1 MKKLLLIIVLF
12 AASANS
18 IIGQENTWCG
28 TAEVTQKMFLKDPK
42 LKQDF
47 ESSFSNSAAKSD
59 DTTVF
64 IIPVVFHI
72 LHEYGTEN
80 ISDAQ
85 VHDQMEI
92 LNEDFRA
99 MNSDTLDI
107 ILAFKQIYGDAK
119 IQFRLANLDP
129 YGNVTNGIDRIYTHL
144 TNNASDYSKINQWD
158 RASYLNIWVVKSI
171 GTNGVAGYT
180 YFPSPTNG
188 ENFCLDGIIMLNNYI
203 GSIGTG
209 TFATRR
215 TLTHEVGHWV
225 GLVHP
230 WGSSG
235 GVGQPDNCEI
245 DDFIEDTPLCKGAS
259 NCSNLNTANTCDD
272 LNDPNNYS
280 EYTFDIIDN
289 IQNFMEFSYCL
300 SMFTKKQCSRM
311 RDVLQSTD
319 GQRNELISLD
329 NLLETGVL
337 NDPPLVAA
345 PTPDFYSPNRNPC
358 IGTAV
363 NFKDNSNNAPVTSR
377 LWTFQDGT
385 PSTST
390 AVNPTVVFNSQ
401 GAKTVTLTVTNAS
414 GSNTLTIPSYIVVNN
429 NFADYMGPHTFDLN
443 DPLAQIDWFRV
454 DNPENNSAFYQHITN
469 NGFDN
474 SGCFRLTNSAS
485 IPSAQPCTDEYNYF
499 NQLAGVWD
507 HLITPSFD
515 LRFTT
520 GASFSFDYS
529 FGTNTTDI
537 LEMTEYIQVFKSNDC
552 GITWNPLTGSQ
563 GKIEGIDLAS
573 SGGYAGQNTFYV
585 PSSNSQWQ
593 NKSINFNTSSIDAK
607 TRFRISFNAGPKSNN
622 LYIDN
627 IKISGTGNAGIS
639 DFGQTHDLVIAP
651 NPVNAGSSLNVAYT
665 AQNEPVTF
673 TLKNLQGQEVMST
686 VKNETNQMVSF
697 NLEIDSKLPSA
708 YYFLEVK
715 SASAITV
722 KKIVVLGY

>member
-1 MKKLLLIIVLF
+1 MKKLLLVISMF
-12 AASANS
+12 ACTTQS
-18 IIGQENTWCG
+18 IAQESNWCG

-64 IIPVVFHI
+64 IIPVVFHV
-72 LHEYGTEN
+72 LHQYGYEY

-85 VHDQMEI
+85 IFNAMEI
-92 LNEDFRA
+92 LNEDYSA
-99 MNSDTLDI
+99 TNADTADI
-107 ILAFKQIYGDAK
+107 VLPFKPIFGSAK
-119 IQFRLANLDP
+119 IQFKLANLDP
-129 YGNVTNGIDRIYTHL
+129 DGNITNGIDRIYTHL
-144 TNNASDYSKINQWD
+144 TNNADDYSKINQWD
-158 RASYLNIWVVKSI
+158 RASYLNIWVVKSV
-171 GTNGVAGYT
+171 GNSDVAGYT
-180 YFPSPTNG
+180 YYPNLTEGN
-188 ENFCLDGIIMLNNYI
+188 NFCIDGIIVQHYAV
-203 GSIGTG
+203 GSVGTG
-209 TFATRR
+209 NSFQSR
-215 TLTHEVGHWV
+215 TLTHEIAHWL
-225 GLVHP
+225 GLMHLFGNTNSP
-230 WGSSG
+230 GL
-235 GVGQPDNCEI
+235 PANCDY
-245 DDFIEDTPLCKGAS
+245 DDLIEDTPLCKGKV
-259 NCSNLNTANTCDD
+259 NCNLVANTCDD
-272 LNDPNNYS
+272 LNDPNDYS
-280 EYTFDIIDN
+280 EYSYDIIDN
-289 IQNFMEFSYCL
+289 VQNFLEFSYCQK
-300 SMFTKKQCSRM
+300 MFTKKQCVKM
-311 RDVLQSTD
+311 REVLQSPVA
-319 GQRNELISLD
+319 QRNELITQE
-329 NLLETGVL
+329 NLIETGVL
-337 NDPPLVAA
+337 NDPLIVVA
-345 PTPDFYSPNRNPC
+345 PTPDFNAINKHPCVGTNVAFTDYSY
-358 IGTAV
+358 
-363 NFKDNSNNAPVTSR
+363 NAPVTSR

-385 PSTST
+385 PSIST
-390 AVNPTVVFNSQ
+390 AVNPTVIFNSQ

-414 GSNTLTIPSYIVVNN
+414 GSNTLTMPSYIVVNN

-454 DNPENNSAFYQHITN
+454 DNPENNTAFYQHVTN
-469 NGFDN
+469 SGFDN
-474 SGCFRLTNSAS
+474 SGCFRLANYAS

-529 FGTNTTDI
+529 FGTNTTDT
-537 LEMTEYIQVFKSNDC
+537 LEMTEYVQVFKSNDC

-573 SGGYAGQNTFYV
+573 SGGYAGQNNYYV

-593 NKSINFNTSSIDAK
+593 NKSINFSTSSNDAK

-627 IKISGTGNAGIS
+627 IKVSGTGNAGIS

-651 NPVNAGSSLNVAYT
+651 NPVHAGSNLNVTYT

-673 TLKNLQGQEVMST
+673 TLRNLQGQDVMST
-686 VKNETNQMVSF
+686 IKNETNQMVSF
-697 NLEIDSKLPSA
+697 NLEIDSKLSSA

-715 SASAITV
+715 SASATTV